1 MAELSRTLFNKIVFD
16 YLALPYYVLLSII
29 YFSLKLLG
37 ILVFSSLLNKTQQDV
52 WGSYISIYTRNGK

>member
-52 WGSYISIYTRNGK
+52 